1 MCWVKTISQ
10 RELRNDNAVV
20 MREVEQGETFT
31 VTRRGVPVARLAPVG
46 VEEDLRCVRPASG
59 RPVYS
64 QTPRLRVDTDSAS
77 ILDELRGER

>member
-1 MCWVKTISQ
+1 MKTISQ

-20 MREVEQGETFT
+20 MRGGEQGEAFT
-31 VTRRGVPVARLAPVG
+31 VTRRGVPLARPDAVG
-46 VEEDLRCVRPASG
+46 GAEDLRCVRPASG

-64 QTPRLRVDTDSAS
+64 QTPRLNVDTDSAA